1 MPLSIGTSAVR
12 LAAFD
17 GSGNQGGS
25 HDMGRIGH
33 PVEEFL
39 TACFES
45 VSGHRSVRS
54 AGLISSIHD
63 KIISHGVKK
72 VYSVVGEISSFMQ

>member
-1 MPLSIGTSAVR
+1 
-12 LAAFD
+12 
-17 GSGNQGGS
+17 
-25 HDMGRIGH
+25 MGRIGH

-39 TACFES
+39 TSCFES

-72 VYSVVGEISSFMQ
+72 STLW